1 MTTPTPTPPND
12 GRRRAPL
19 LSVATLAIA
28 LLVGIVIGFAG
39 DRLAIRHRFGARA
52 ARFAG
57 APFDAPA
64 SQRRVGDRIAHQLD
78 LTPAQRERVD
88 SIMARNIR
96 DIEQVR
102 REVRPRMREIFART
116 RAEMDSVLTPSQRKR
131 LDSMFTNRRR
141 GRERRPMD
149 GQ

>member
-12 GRRRAPL
+12 GRRRPSF
-19 LSVATLAIA
+19 LSVATLAIV

-39 DRLAIRHRFGARA
+39 DRLALRHRFGARA
-52 ARFAG
+52 ASFAR
-57 APFDAPA
+57 APFDASA
-64 SQRRVGDRIAHQLD
+64 NQRRVGDRIAHQLD
-78 LTPAQRERVD
+78 LTPAQRARVD

-102 REVRPRMREIFART
+102 SEVRPRMREIFART
-116 RAEMDSVLTPSQRKR
+116 RTEMDSVLTPSQRKR
-131 LDSMFTNRRR
+131 LDSMFANRRR
-141 GRERRPMD
+141 GRGRGPLD